1 MGILQVGILECLP
14 CPSPWDLPNPGIEPR
29 PLTLQADSLLFEQ
42 PGKVGTSFSRGA
54 FFFKLTDFIS
64 SGSSDF
70 QFVQLLVMMGVLTSK
85 LISCKKLPLCFIIY
99 LLTKIPF
106 YTLIIYYYFWK

>member
-1 MGILQVGILECLP
+1 MEFSRLEYWNGQP
-14 CPSPWDLPNPGIEPR
+14 FPFPGDLPNPGIEPR

-42 PGKVGTSFSRGA
+42 PGKVGTSFSCGA